1 MTDTLRPL
9 FSPPPPPEVV
19 EPFEREEATPP
30 DVVAYRRSLRRRL
43 LLVSLPVVVVVVL
56 VALKLLSMPVLA
68 AVSQATYGARS
79 YENSVAAAD
88 GLGVANVVERWVQH
102 FDRGAALGQ
111 IGLLEESRSELERAL
126 ALVPA
131 SDTTSSCRVRTDLV
145 LVVEQQGDSAVLDQ
159 QFARADAFYKQSLAL
174 LQGAPGGCFRSS
186 DPAATPDS
194 KKPLDDAQSRLEQKQ
209 KQAEQQAGGSTGTP
223 GQGGAPGGQ
232 NPGGQN
238 GQGQGSQGG
247 QNPSPGGQGGQGQ
260 SPLDK
265 LQQKDGQAQ
274 KQQQQQND
282 RNRSFE
288 QNPKDYSGKP
298 W

>member
-1 MTDTLRPL
+1 VTDTLRPQ
-9 FSPPPPPEVV
+9 FTPPPPPEVI

-30 DVVAYRRSLRRRL
+30 DVAAYRRSLRRRL
-43 LLVSLPVVVVVVL
+43 LLVSLPVVALVVL
-56 VALKLLSMPVLA
+56 VAIKLLSMPLLA
-68 AVSQATYGARS
+68 AVSQATYGATS
-79 YENSVAAAD
+79 YESSVTAAD

-126 ALVPA
+126 ALVPT
-131 SDTTSSCRVRTDLV
+131 SDATSSCRVRTDLV

-159 QFARADAFYKQSLAL
+159 QFARAVAFYTQSLAL
-174 LQGAPGGCFRSS
+174 IQGAPGGCFRSP

-194 KKPLDDAQSRLEQKQ
+194 KKPLDDAQSRLQQKQ
-209 KQAEQQAGGSTGTP
+209 KQAEQQAGGTSGTP
-223 GQGGAPGGQ
+223 NQQGAPGGQ
-232 NPGGQN
+232 KPGGSN

-247 QNPSPGGQGGQGQ
+247 QNPAPHGQGGTGQ

-265 LQQKDGQAQ
+265 LKQKDGQAQ

-282 RNRSFE
+282 RNRSFG
-288 QNPKDYSGKP
+288 QNPNDYSGKP